1 VDFLPPDDPRSTA
14 IADLLASGLFDRS
27 PGQER
32 LFRYLCKRALNGQAG
47 ELKEFTIAVEAF
59 GRSDDFDPKLDSIV
73 RVEMHRLRRRLRD
86 YYSGKGSAAPVKIQ
100 LPEKSYQLEFHS
112 EVAAPAAMPEGVLP
126 RWVWWT
132 AGLAAVALI
141 IWFANSGRPGAP
153 VTRAGSAP
161 PPAAEPKP
169 AGEEVRIL
177 CGRPSVRYV
186 DPYGHVWDGDRFFTG
201 GEAAAID
208 TAVSYPGY
216 DQNVFAGLRSGN
228 FRYEIPLAA
237 GHYELTLLFAEPSDS
252 RAASA
257 ASTEETREFAVR
269 LADRT
274 LLNNYDIKDAAGGY
288 NVPHVRV
295 FKDVRPGADGKL
307 RIRFE
312 SSAQRAFVNAI
323 VVRPGIPGRLLP
335 VRIVARREPF
345 RDSKG
350 NLWEPDQYFRGGR
363 QILRPIPP
371 RVPDSFLY
379 LGERHGTFQ
388 YDIPVATGS
397 RYTANLY
404 FWESWWGVQQ
414 DGGPGSRIFSVYCN
428 FRPLLERFD
437 LLASGAQPPVVRK
450 TFRGLE
456 PDAQGRLSFAFVPA
470 ANRAMINAI
479 EILDEGVTRP

>member
-1 VDFLPPDDPRSTA
+1 M
-14 IADLLASGLFDRS
+14 
-27 PGQER
+27 
-32 LFRYLCKRALNGQAG
+32 NGQAG

-73 RVEMHRLRRRLRD
+73 RVEMHRLRRRLRE
-86 YYSGKGSAAPVKIQ
+86 YYSGRGAAAPVKIL
-100 LPEKSYQLEFHS
+100 LPEKSYQIEFHS
-112 EVAAPAAMPEGVLP
+112 EGPAQAVASSAGVA
-126 RWVWWT
+126 RWAWWL
-132 AGLAAVALI
+132 AGLAALGAVLLLAV
-141 IWFANSGRPGAP
+141 SSRTSAP
-153 VTRAGSAP
+153 VTRAESASP

-169 AGEEVRIL
+169 AGDEVRIL

-186 DPYGHVWDGDRFFTG
+186 DPYGHVWDGDRFFNG
-201 GEAAAID
+201 GEAAAVD

-228 FRYEIPLAA
+228 FQYEIPLAA
-237 GHYELTLLFAEPSDS
+237 GHYELALLFAEPSDS
-252 RAASA
+252 RAANA

-269 LADRT
+269 LPDRT

-288 NVPHVRV
+288 NVPHIRI

-323 VVRPGIPGRLLP
+323 VVRPGMPGRLRP

-404 FWESWWGVQQ
+404 FWESWWGAQQ

-428 FRPLLERFD
+428 FHPLLERFD
-437 LLASGAQPPVVRK
+437 LLASGVQPPVVRK

-479 EILDEGVTRP
+479 EVLDEGVIPP